1 MIKDNYKGNRDKED
15 LNSGLQVQPWGQDGY
30 KRRYWMIEGRE
41 DTHFRIYR
49 ESNPA
54 LKTNTWW
61 SVADSIPAA
70 RELAEK
76 LKEDGTRASKRLH
89 DAIQSAI
96 PRLEA
101 GEEVCAT
108 A

>member
-1 MIKDNYKGNRDKED
+1 
-15 LNSGLQVQPWGQDGY
+15 
-30 KRRYWMIEGRE
+30 MIEGRE

-70 RELAEK
+70 KELAEK

-108 A
+108 GIEKAILTIHRNASGVTIA